1 MSIMILMSFIPVNA
15 KENVRDLINKHKL
28 NIIIVSERKTKRGDF
43 RVYSNGSKKITLNQD
58 SNKFR
63 FLITLLHEISHQLVY
78 QKFGNNIK
86 PHGIEWKKNFK
97 EISESFLFE
106 TIFPLSILDAFKTYL
121 KNPKSST
128 DLDKELTISLTKFD
142 TLEDYFFIDQLEMGQ
157 LFMHRKKE
165 IFKKISKKRKRYVCE
180 KISNGKLYLFQPNT
194 LILDY
199 KNEKR

>member
-1 MSIMILMSFIPVNA
+1 MSFIPVNA

-43 RVYSNGSKKITLNQD
+43 RVYSNGFKKITINQD

-86 PHGIEWKKNFK
+86 PHGIEWKKKFK
-97 EISESFLFE
+97 EISEPFLFE

>member
-1 MSIMILMSFIPVNA
+1 MSFIPVNA

-43 RVYSNGSKKITLNQD
+43 RVYSNGFKKITLNQD

-86 PHGIEWKKNFK
+86 PHGIEWKKKFK
-97 EISESFLFE
+97 EISEPFLFQ

-157 LFMHRKKE
+157 LFMHRRKE

>member
-1 MSIMILMSFIPVNA
+1 MILTSFIPVNA

-97 EISESFLFE
+97 EISEPFLFE

-128 DLDKELTISLTKFD
+128 DLDKELSISLTKFD

>member
-1 MSIMILMSFIPVNA
+1 MSFIPVNA

-43 RVYSNGSKKITLNQD
+43 RVYSNGFKKITINQD

-86 PHGIEWKKNFK
+86 PHGVEWKKKFK
-97 EISESFLFE
+97 EISEPFLFE

-157 LFMHRKKE
+157 LFMHRRKE

>member
-97 EISESFLFE
+97 EISEPFLFE

-128 DLDKELTISLTKFD
+128 DLDKELSISLTKFD

>member
-1 MSIMILMSFIPVNA
+1 MSFIPVNA
-15 KENVRDLINKHKL
+15 KGNIRDLINKHKL
-28 NIIIVSERKTKRGDF
+28 NITIVSERKTKRGDF

-86 PHGIEWKKNFK
+86 PHGIEWKKKFK
-97 EISESFLFE
+97 EISEPFLFE

>member
-1 MSIMILMSFIPVNA
+1 MILMSFIPVNA

-43 RVYSNGSKKITLNQD
+43 RVYSNGFKKITINQD

-86 PHGIEWKKNFK
+86 PHGIEWKKKFK
-97 EISESFLFE
+97 EISEPFLFE

-157 LFMHRKKE
+157 LFMHRRKE

>member
-1 MSIMILMSFIPVNA
+1 MILMSFIPVNA

-43 RVYSNGSKKITLNQD
+43 RVYSNGFKKITINQD

-86 PHGIEWKKNFK
+86 PHGVEWKKKFK
-97 EISESFLFE
+97 EISEPFLFE

-157 LFMHRKKE
+157 LFMHRRKE